1 MTRIRYG
8 LVTESPQPASPF
20 RFATGEDAESILAI
34 VEAAYRATGEGAGW
48 TTESHLLAGRRTGIE
63 EVRALISSETGGLLT
78 FRDGDV
84 VVASCH
90 LDRRAGHAYFGMF
103 AVTPGRQAQ
112 GLGKGMLA
120 EAERIARDEWRM
132 TEMRLTVLSVRG
144 DLIAWYER
152 RGFAPTGQTSPF
164 PYGDERFGVPRVD
177 DLRFVELA
185 KLL

>member
-1 MTRIRYG
+1 
-8 LVTESPQPASPF
+8 
-20 RFATGEDAESILAI
+20 
-34 VEAAYRATGEGAGW
+34 
-48 TTESHLLAGRRTGIE
+48 
-63 EVRALISSETGGLLT
+63 
-78 FRDGDV
+78 
-84 VVASCH
+84 
-90 LDRRAGHAYFGMF
+90 MF